1 MRCRSQNF
9 WVIQRS
15 FVIEVVKLIT
25 NNYGFIDQD
34 CVKKVKQMRPEQGGE
49 LTCVRDC
56 CHDVVVVFV
65 C

>member
-1 MRCRSQNF
+1 M
-9 WVIQRS
+9 IQRS

-25 NNYGFIDQD
+25 NNYSFIDQD
-34 CVKKVKQMRPEQGGE
+34 CVKKGKQMGPEQGGE

-56 CHDVVVVFV
+56 CHDVAVVFV